1 MTDACLEVADD
12 DARALQYGGLDAS
25 LRPLVAEVGGLVARG
40 VAEWPESPL
49 GSLTGFGVRPVSARG
64 LDTAL
69 GLLARVG
76 VASPL
81 VTVVEGCEPEAL
93 AWLGERGFA
102 PASSLARLVRE
113 LADVAAPAA
122 SPFRVEEV
130 GPSAAAAVVAVCR
143 AGFGPSMDPAWW
155 RAGLGRPGWTQVVA
169 YDGDVPV
176 ATGALAVSR
185 GVGWIGGTTT
195 VPTARG
201 RGAHRAL
208 LDLRLALA
216 AQAGAT
222 RIGVLAADGGASMRN
237 LVRAGFTV
245 SHHVQ
250 QWRRPSA

>member
-1 MTDACLEVADD
+1 MTDLPLEVADD

-40 VAEWPESPL
+40 VAEWPDSML

-76 VASPL
+76 ITAPI
-81 VTVVEGCEPEAL
+81 VTVVEGCEETGLL
-93 AWLGERGFA
+93 AERGFA
-102 PASSLARLVRE
+102 PATSLVRLVRD
-113 LADVAAPAA
+113 LADVRAPAESA
-122 SPFRVEEV
+122 FRVEEV
-130 GPSAAAAVVAVCR
+130 GPSSSAAVVAVCR

-155 RAGLGRPGWTQVVA
+155 RAGLGRPGWTQVMA
-169 YDGDVPV
+169 YDGDTPV
-176 ATGALAVSR
+176 ATGALAVSK
-185 GVGWIGGTTT
+185 GVGWLGGTTT
-195 VPTARG
+195 VPAARG
-201 RGAHRAL
+201 RGAHSAL

-216 AQAGAT
+216 AQAGAS

-245 SHHVQ
+245 SHGVQ
-250 QWRRPSA
+250 QWRRPPA